1 MQNMCYCGENIP
13 FSECCEPI
21 IKGKKLAITAEQ
33 LMRSRYSAYATVE
46 PKYLMQTTHTSLLKN
61 QNEVEIKA
69 WAEENKWQKLEI
81 ISKEKGQANDTKG
94 EVEFKAYFV
103 DYQGSMQIHH
113 EKSTFLKEAEKWF
126 YSSGIIN
133 PKKDLQVQ
141 NRNDFC
147 ACGSGK
153 KYKKCCGK

>member
-1 MQNMCYCGENIP
+1 
-13 FSECCEPI
+13 
-21 IKGKKLAITAEQ
+21 
-33 LMRSRYSAYATVE
+33 MRSRYSAYATIE
-46 PKYLMQTTHTSLLKN
+46 PKYLLQTTHVSLLKN
-61 QNEVEIKA
+61 QDETEIRT

-81 ISKEKGQANDTKG
+81 ISTQNGQVSDTRG
-94 EVEFKAYFV
+94 EVEFKAYFI
-103 DYQGSMQIHH
+103 DYQGNTQVHH
-113 EKSTFLKEAEKWF
+113 EKSTFLKVVQKWF

-133 PKKDLQVQ
+133 PNKDLYIQ